1 MGAASSHLDSLT
13 NSTNFTPDEIQRL
26 YKRFM
31 KLDKDGSGAIDKEE
45 FLSLPQIANNPLAH
59 RMIAIFDEDGG
70 GDVDFKEF
78 ISALSTFTSNGNK
91 EEKLRCTCTARLVW
105 TLNL

>member
-1 MGAASSHLDSLT
+1 
-13 NSTNFTPDEIQRL
+13 
-26 YKRFM
+26 M

-70 GDVDFKEF
+70 GDVDFQEF
-78 ISALSTFTSNGNK
+78 ITALSTFTANGNRT
-91 EEKLRCTCTARLVW
+91 EKLRCGFDTSFDVEGTRPD
-105 TLNL
+105 

>member
-1 MGAASSHLDSLT
+1 
-13 NSTNFTPDEIQRL
+13 
-26 YKRFM
+26 M

-70 GDVDFKEF
+70 GDVDFQEF
-78 ISALSTFTSNGNK
+78 ITALSTFTANGNRT
-91 EEKLRCTCTARLVW
+91 EKLRCSSKEGRFRPVS
-105 TLNL
+105 

>member
-1 MGAASSHLDSLT
+1 MYTKLYLVSSE
-13 NSTNFTPDEIQRL
+13 EIQRL

-31 KLDKDGSGAIDKEE
+31 KLDKDGSGTIDKDE
-45 FLSLPQIANNPLAH
+45 FLSIPQIANNPLAS

-78 ISALSTFTSNGNK
+78 ISGLSAFSAKGK
-91 EEKLRCTCTARLVW
+91 KIEKIRFKFFFFFFLFKIIK
-105 TLNL
+105 